1 MSTKAIKYFSHVEL
15 AESATMKYDTS
26 LTEFPA
32 NPTKG
37 LQAVVNGVLYF
48 YSSIDGEEPVWVPLG
63 VKRLNAVVT
72 VDQPQLEWIVQ
83 HDLAT
88 FDIMASVYDV
98 NNKLMDA
105 PFTII
110 SANIIK
116 FTFTNPVKGKAVV
129 FGASQKYAGFTP
141 SVNQLTGETVSVGT
155 GEPTATTT
163 STLYIQVDSATA

>member
-1 MSTKAIKYFSHVEL
+1 MSIKVFSNMEFAEKASLTHDV
-15 AESATMKYDTS
+15 S

-32 NPTKG
+32 VPKLGQNVVVKG
-37 LQAVVNGVLYF
+37 VPYIF
-48 YSSIDGEEPVWVPLG
+48 TSIDGEEPVWVPLG

-72 VDQPQLEWIVQ
+72 INQPQLEWIVE
-83 HDLAT
+83 HNLAT
-88 FDIMASVYDV
+88 FDLMAAVYDV

-116 FTFTNPVKGKAVV
+116 YTFTNPVKGKAVV
-129 FGASQKYAGFTP
+129 FGSSQKYAGFTP

>member
-1 MSTKAIKYFSHVEL
+1 MSIKVFSNVEYVSGASQIL
-15 AESATMKYDTS
+15 DATQ
-26 LTEFPA
+26 TEFPTD
-32 NPTKG
+32 PKLG
-37 LQAVVNGVLYF
+37 QYVVVNGVPYI
-48 YSSIDGEEPVWVPLG
+48 YSSIDGEEPVWIPMG
-63 VKRLNAVVT
+63 IKRLNAVITVT
-72 VDQPQLEWIVQ
+72 EPQLEWIVQ

-88 FDIMASVYDV
+88 FDLMASVYDV

-110 SANIIK
+110 SANVIK

-155 GEPTATTT
+155 GEPDASTT
-163 STLYIQVDSATA
+163 STLYIQVDSVNP